1 MLEELGRELF
11 AAESDLVDEMDDSV
25 EFSLGGAGSGGSGAA
40 KYDSVDFFDGADECF
55 CGFGCWGGC
64 GEDWFEI
71 FLGLEYLFDCET
83 ATVVFHLGW
92 VDVDERENVL
102 DGPAFAVLV
111 FGDEVG
117 DFDSCA

>member
-11 AAESDLVDEMDDSV
+11 AAESDLVYEVDDSV
-25 EFSLGGAGSGGSGAA
+25 EFFLGGGGAA
-40 KYDSVDFFDGADECF
+40 KYDGVDFFDGVEELFDAV
-55 CGFGCWGGC
+55 CGWGGC
-64 GEDWFEI
+64 GEDRFEI
-71 FLGLEYLFDCET
+71 FLGLEYILDCESS
-83 ATVVFHLGW
+83 AVVFHLGW
-92 VDVDERENVL
+92 VDVDEREDVL